1 MDALQGKVNGVQ
13 VTSGG
18 GPGATPKVLIRGV
31 TTVNGTNPLYVV
43 DGMPVG
49 DNINFLNSND
59 IASMEVLKDASAAA
73 IYGTRASNGVILIT
87 TKKGKT
93 GKARINW
100 NSSVGFQ
107 TVAKPNIA
115 GAAEYKEVF
124 NTRYTNDG
132 LSSIWNDTGATTN
145 PGGTDWW
152 DTVVNKTAL
161 VQNHSLSVA
170 GGSEQFV
177 YNFSVGY
184 YRNNSQFDVGYW
196 DKINIRLNT
205 EYTFNK
211 YVNWELI
218 LLHVSNHG
226 MIPQTSS
233 RQPWLW
239 TRQLRYSVRRTNGR
253 IMSTTTIN
261 ALTTTRSGIP
271 PVQLPVA
278 MLILASWVPF

>member
-1 MDALQGKVNGVQ
+1 MSRANTRVVKIGDRVI
-13 VTSGG
+13 GG
-18 GPGATPKVLIRGV
+18 GNPILIQSM
-31 TTVNGTNPLYVV
+31 TNTKTEDV
-43 DGMPVG
+43 
-49 DNINFLNSND
+49 
-59 IASMEVLKDASAAA
+59 EAAA

-177 YNFSVGY
+177 YN
-184 YRNNSQFDVGYW
+184 
-196 DKINIRLNT
+196 
-205 EYTFNK
+205 
-211 YVNWELI
+211 
-218 LLHVSNHG
+218 
-226 MIPQTSS
+226 
-233 RQPWLW
+233 
-239 TRQLRYSVRRTNGR
+239 
-253 IMSTTTIN
+253 
-261 ALTTTRSGIP
+261 
-271 PVQLPVA
+271 
-278 MLILASWVPF
+278 

>member
-1 MDALQGKVNGVQ
+1 MTSSIATVKGDEITETVTGNAMDALQGKVNGVQ

-152 DTVVNKTAL
+152 DTVVNKQLWCRTIHL
-161 VQNHSLSVA
+161 V
-170 GGSEQFV
+170 
-177 YNFSVGY
+177 
-184 YRNNSQFDVGYW
+184 
-196 DKINIRLNT
+196 
-205 EYTFNK
+205 
-211 YVNWELI
+211 
-218 LLHVSNHG
+218 
-226 MIPQTSS
+226 
-233 RQPWLW
+233 
-239 TRQLRYSVRRTNGR
+239 
-253 IMSTTTIN
+253 
-261 ALTTTRSGIP
+261 
-271 PVQLPVA
+271 LPVA
-278 MLILASWVPF
+278 QNSLFITLAWAIIVTTHSLM